1 MIIKIRVKANSK
13 VESVKKTNEREYCL
27 RVKAQPH
34 EGKAN
39 KAVIKLLS
47 EFFDIPK
54 SMVIILK
61 GDTNKNKIIELLL
74 RED

>member
-1 MIIKIRVKANSK
+1 MIIHIKVKANSK
-13 VESVKKTNEREYCL
+13 RESVEKISENEYCL
-27 RVKAQPH
+27 RVNAPAQ

-61 GDTNKNKIIELLL
+61 GETNRNKTIELL
-74 RED
+74 E

>member
-1 MIIKIRVKANSK
+1 MILNIKVKANSRQ
-13 VESVKKTNEREYCL
+13 ESVEKISEKEYCL
-27 RVKAQPH
+27 RVKAPAQ

-61 GDTNKNKIIELLL
+61 GETSKNKIVEILE
-74 RED
+74 